1 MAKKDKDDN
10 KNYRVIQFIIKKG
23 NPLNEYLREL
33 MKNSNNLYNATNFHI
48 RQIFSALSQKD
59 KPLHDLQKE
68 VLLGLEVA
76 LPVINNNLIKKYNKL
91 CQEDFVKYQEALKI
105 NTKAE
110 LKERPLPKEHL
121 MPTVEKSFLPYETL
135 DAYFNYIENADY
147 CALPGQVNQQ
157 VMKKCYDDWKSY
169 FALLRDY
176 KVSASKYK
184 GRPKPPRYKSKGGYN
199 EIIFSNQVCKVK
211 TEKSGKQVLRFP
223 KTKLTFNLSKHLLD
237 QLNKQYKLV
246 QVRVQKWY
254 DEVKLEIVLDC
265 SKTVVPLIPEE
276 EIKHVMAIDIGVNN
290 LATCVS
296 NHGMQPT
303 IINGKPL
310 KSINQYYNKQRAH
323 LYGSLRLG
331 KQPNEGIFTTSR
343 LDKLD
348 KKRFLQI
355 KDYIHK
361 ASKQIVD
368 LALANNIH
376 QVIVG
381 YNQGWKENVEM
392 HKSDKQTFVQLP
404 FTMFLSQLEYKLNA
418 VGIHFVK
425 VEESYTSQASFLD
438 NDTIPTYGDKDIPK
452 FSGKRI
458 ARGLYKSSQG
468 ILINADVNGAANILR
483 KHCDLPMNLTHKL
496 LSQVKKINI
505 KHAAIGKNRTIRNS
519 QRPSGIACSS
529 TNCVV
534 V

>member
-1 MAKKDKDDN
+1 MAKRDDEL
-10 KNYRVIQFIIKKG
+10 NYRVIQFELKKG
-23 NPLNEYLREL
+23 NPLTEHLLGL

-48 RQIFSALSQKD
+48 RQVFTAFSEEN

-68 VLLGLEVA
+68 VILGLQKA
-76 LPVINNNLIKKYNKL
+76 IPQINADLMIKYERL
-91 CQEDFVKYQEALKI
+91 CAKDLVEYQEALKV
-105 NTKAE
+105 NPKAK
-110 LKERPLPKEHL
+110 LKERKTPKQHE
-121 MPTVEKSFLPYETL
+121 MPRVGKNFLSYETL
-135 DAYFNYIENADY
+135 DAYFSFTENPDY
-147 CALPGQVNQQ
+147 YSLPEQVNQQ
-157 VMKKCYDDWKSY
+157 IMKKVNANWKS
-169 FALLRDY
+169 FFESLKDFKANP
-176 KVSASKYK
+176 SKYT
-184 GRPKPPRYKSKGGYN
+184 GRPKAPRYKAKGALN
-199 EIIFSNQVCKVK
+199 ELVFTNQICKVK
-211 TEKSGKQVLRFP
+211 TAKDGKQFLRFP
-223 KTKLTFNLSKHLLD
+223 KTDLTFNLSKHLLN
-237 QLNKQYKLV
+237 QLNKQYVFK

-254 DEVKLEIVLDC
+254 DSVKLEIVLDC
-265 SKTVVPLIPEE
+265 SKTVIPLISED
-276 EIKHVMAIDIGVNN
+276 EITNVMAIDIGVNN

-296 NHGMQPT
+296 NTDMQPT

-310 KSINQYYNKQRAH
+310 KSINQYYNKQRAK

-343 LDKLD
+343 LEKLD

-425 VEESYTSQASFLD
+425 VEESYTSQSSFLD

-468 ILINADVNGAANILR
+468 ILINADVNGAVNILR
-483 KHCDLPMNLTHKL
+483 KHCDLPMNLTHRL

-505 KHAAIGKNRTIRNS
+505 KHASIGKNRTIRNS
-519 QRPSGIACSS
+519 QRPSGIACSP